1 MALRIFN
8 SLSRKKEDFTPLV
21 AGEARIYVCG
31 VTVYDLCHIG
41 HARSAIVF
49 DVVHRYLR
57 FKGLRVT
64 FVKNFTDVDDKII
77 KRANDEGVPATGVSE
92 RYIAEYRA
100 DMASIGVLPPDVEP
114 KATEHIPEM
123 VALIERLIAN
133 GVAYVVDG
141 DVYFEVRRFPAY
153 GALSGKNIDDL
164 EAGARVDVDER
175 KRDPLDFALWKAAKP
190 GEPSWPSPWGPGR
203 PGWHIECSAM
213 AMRYLGESFDLHGGG
228 EDLIFPHH
236 ENEIAQSEA
245 ATARPFVRYWLH
257 NGFVNLGSEKM
268 SKSLGNTLTIR
279 DMVRRHDP
287 EAIRLYLLGTHYRHP
302 LEFSDE
308 RIAEAA
314 RALGRLSALKAE
326 AERIAAKGS
335 PPPGADGGLFDE
347 VAAQRARFEAAMDD
361 DFNTPQALGVLFDLA
376 RVLNTARD
384 QVTHGAAGAGAFL
397 LGVAELSTLA
407 GVLGLLRGR
416 RPASGRRSMPQLKAR
431 VESLVNLRQEARK
444 QRDFAE
450 ADRLRD
456 ELTGWASSWRTR
468 PAGPPGSSGE
478 GAGPAAHRPASRARA
493 AAGGQPAR
501 RGDRHHRRRAGA
513 GAPGAPDPGQE
524 SRGQDLV
531 PEPRAAHV
539 DGRDSPSPGRGCA
552 SRRGELLDVRRPP
565 GRSGGARGAGVL
577 PGARPGA
584 GSEKSRRDPAL
595 RGGHRGAWRRRAQ
608 AQLGGV

>member
-8 SLSRKKEDFTPLV
+8 SLNRKKEEFAPLV
-21 AGEARIYVCG
+21 AGQARIYVCG
-31 VTVYDLCHIG
+31 VTVYDLSHIG

-49 DVVHRYLR
+49 DVVNRYLR

-77 KRANDEGVPATGVSE
+77 KRANDEGVPAIAVSE
-92 RYIAEYRA
+92 RFVAEYQA
-100 DMASIGVLPPDVEP
+100 DMASIGVLPPDIEP
-114 KATEHIPEM
+114 KATQHIPEM
-123 VALIERLIAN
+123 VALIERLIKN

-153 GALSGKNIDDL
+153 GALSGKNIEDL

-213 AMRYLGESFDLHGGG
+213 AMRYLGETFDIHGGG

-245 ATARPFVRYWLH
+245 ATARPFVRFWLH
-257 NGFVNLGSEKM
+257 NGFVNLASEKM
-268 SKSLGNTLTIR
+268 SKSLGNTLMIR
-279 DMVRRHDP
+279 DMVQRHDP

-335 PPPGADGGLFDE
+335 PAPGPDGGLFDE

-376 RVLNTARD
+376 RILNSTRD
-384 QVTHGAAGAGAFL
+384 QVARGSAGAGSFL
-397 LGVAELSTLA
+397 LGVAELLKLA
-407 GVLGLLRGR
+407 GVLGLLEGAVRER
-416 RPASGRRSMPQLKAR
+416 APVDADMKAR
-431 VESLVNLRQEARK
+431 VESLVYLRQEARK

-456 ELTGWASSWRTR
+456 ELTRLGVLIEDT
-468 PAGPPGSSGE
+468 PAGTTW
-478 GAGPAAHRPASRARA
+478 
-493 AAGGQPAR
+493 
-501 RGDRHHRRRAGA
+501 
-513 GAPGAPDPGQE
+513 
-524 SRGQDLV
+524 
-531 PEPRAAHV
+531 
-539 DGRDSPSPGRGCA
+539 
-552 SRRGELLDVRRPP
+552 
-565 GRSGGARGAGVL
+565 
-577 PGARPGA
+577 
-584 GSEKSRRDPAL
+584 KL
-595 RGGHRGAWRRRAQ
+595 R
-608 AQLGGV
+608 

>member
-8 SLSRKKEDFTPLV
+8 SLTRKKEEFAPLV
-21 AGEARIYVCG
+21 AGQALIYVCG
-31 VTVYDLCHIG
+31 VTVYDLSHIG
-41 HARSAIVF
+41 HARSGIVF
-49 DVVHRYLR
+49 DVVSRYLR

-77 KRANDEGVPATGVSE
+77 KRANDEGVPASAVSE
-92 RYIAEYRA
+92 RFVAEYQA
-100 DMASIGVLPPDVEP
+100 DMASIGVLPPDIEP
-114 KATEHIPEM
+114 KATQHIPEM
-123 VALIERLIAN
+123 VVLIERLIKN

-153 GALSGKNIDDL
+153 GALSGKNIEDL

-213 AMRYLGESFDLHGGG
+213 AMRYLGETFDIHGGG

-245 ATARPFVRYWLH
+245 ATARPFVRFWLH

-279 DMVRRHDP
+279 DMVKRHDP

-314 RALGRLSALKAE
+314 RALGRLSALKLE

-335 PPPGADGGLFDE
+335 PAPGRDGGLFDE

-376 RVLNTARD
+376 RILNSARD
-384 QVTHGAAGAGAFL
+384 QIARGAAGGGAFL
-397 LGVAELSTLA
+397 LGVAEFLKLA
-407 GVLGLLRGR
+407 GVLGLLEGAFR
-416 RPASGRRSMPQLKAR
+416 RQAPVDADMKAR
-431 VESLVNLRQEARK
+431 VESLVYLRQEARK

-456 ELTGWASSWRTR
+456 ELTRLGVLIEDT
-468 PAGPPGSSGE
+468 PAGTTW
-478 GAGPAAHRPASRARA
+478 
-493 AAGGQPAR
+493 
-501 RGDRHHRRRAGA
+501 
-513 GAPGAPDPGQE
+513 
-524 SRGQDLV
+524 
-531 PEPRAAHV
+531 
-539 DGRDSPSPGRGCA
+539 
-552 SRRGELLDVRRPP
+552 
-565 GRSGGARGAGVL
+565 
-577 PGARPGA
+577 
-584 GSEKSRRDPAL
+584 KL
-595 RGGHRGAWRRRAQ
+595 R
-608 AQLGGV
+608 